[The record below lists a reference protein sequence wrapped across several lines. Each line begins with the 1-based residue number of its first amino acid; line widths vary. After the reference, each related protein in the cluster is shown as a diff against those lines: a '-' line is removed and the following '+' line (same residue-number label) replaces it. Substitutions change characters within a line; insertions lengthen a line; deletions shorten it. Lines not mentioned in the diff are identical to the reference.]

1 MWIIMV
7 GGLLL
12 INILSFLYK
21 GGNQKKEILIFL
33 TLIFHSKKSFPITP
47 VVKLLKGNFLTPH
60 MTFGPCIKSYNF
72 DVWHKAEAYLYLG
85 KDYFSYACCFSHITV
100 FVLLRSC
107 QEFLLYLL
115 FFWHYLCPFCKL
127 SKFTMC
133 APLTSSLTPK
143 IFIGIIHYFSKKAGL
158 YRIFQASTYSM
169 SFHNSVWF

>member
-12 INILSFLYK
+12 INILSFLCK
-21 GGNQKKEILIFL
+21 GGNQKKGNSDISYPDFS
-33 TLIFHSKKSFPITP
+33 FKKSFPMTS

-100 FVLLRSC
+100 FVL
-107 QEFLLYLL
+107 
-115 FFWHYLCPFCKL
+115 
-127 SKFTMC
+127 
-133 APLTSSLTPK
+133 
-143 IFIGIIHYFSKKAGL
+143 
-158 YRIFQASTYSM
+158 
-169 SFHNSVWF
+169 